1 MNHSSL
7 RRISPVWNRSAE
19 VFVDR
24 AEGVYLYTTDGRR
37 YLDFTTGIGVTN
49 TGHCH
54 PRVVAAIQEQAARL
68 IHGQA
73 NIVIHEPMIRLTE
86 ELSQILPPTLD
97 TYFFSNSG
105 AEAVEGAVKLARAST
120 GKTNIIVFQ
129 GSFHGRTHATMA
141 MTTSKTIYRA
151 GFQPLVP
158 GIFVAPYPYAYYYG
172 WDEESTVDFSI
183 RELKRLLKSQTA
195 PEETAAIVIEPVLGE
210 GGYVVPP
217 KTFLPR
223 LRQICDQHG
232 ILLIADEVQSGF
244 GRTGRWFA
252 MDHSGTIPDIV
263 IMAKGM
269 ASGMPLSGLAAS
281 HELMEKWVPGSH
293 GGTYGG
299 NAVACAA
306 AIATIQVMREEGLI
320 QNAAE
325 MGQVL
330 KAGLGQLQEEFP
342 EIGDVR
348 GLGLMVATEFS
359 RPDGQTWPERASGVA
374 QAAYRSGLML
384 LTCGT
389 DGNVIRWIPPL
400 IVDQAQIQEA
410 LDIFAEALTVARST
424 V

>member
-232 ILLIADEVQSGF
+232 ILMIADEVQSGF

-252 MDHSGTIPDIV
+252 IDHSGTIPDIV

-320 QNAAE
+320 QNAVK

-374 QAAYRSGLML
+374 QAAYRAGLML

-400 IVDQAQIQEA
+400 VVDQAQIQEA
-410 LDIFAEALTVARST
+410 LDIFAEALTVARLT

>member
-1 MNHSSL
+1 
-7 RRISPVWNRSAE
+7 
-19 VFVDR
+19 
-24 AEGVYLYTTDGRR
+24 
-37 YLDFTTGIGVTN
+37 
-49 TGHCH
+49 
-54 PRVVAAIQEQAARL
+54 
-68 IHGQA
+68 
-73 NIVIHEPMIRLTE
+73 
-86 ELSQILPPTLD
+86 
-97 TYFFSNSG
+97 
-105 AEAVEGAVKLARAST
+105 VEGAVKLARAST

-195 PEETAAIVIEPVLGE
+195 PEETAAIVVEPVLGE

-217 KTFLPR
+217 KTFLPG

-232 ILLIADEVQSGF
+232 ILLIVDEVQSGF

-252 MDHSGTIPDIV
+252 MDHSGVIPDIV

-281 HELMEKWVPGSH
+281 RELMEKWTPGSH